1 MILVVETKARGNN
14 RVLKA
19 IEGLNHSQSLD
30 VYSVSYLYADSEI
43 DVAVLVLVLAVP
55 VVESLN
61 VNSPAVGV
69 GLLRNRM

>member
-43 DVAVLVLVLAVP
+43 VAVLVLVLAVP